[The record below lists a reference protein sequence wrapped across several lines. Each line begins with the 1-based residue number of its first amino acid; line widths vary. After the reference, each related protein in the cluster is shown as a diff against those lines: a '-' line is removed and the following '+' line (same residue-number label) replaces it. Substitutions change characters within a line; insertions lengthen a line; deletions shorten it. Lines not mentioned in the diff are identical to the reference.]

1 MAGHK
6 IVNVIS
12 MIREQ
17 IRNAGIDA
25 ETIAFAIVFGAMVCS
40 VRFTYITQWNNSKLP
55 LGLRPYIQPIVDVTF
70 LSYLLM
76 MAIGSAITGILV
88 DLRQRCCEYVILIG
102 SVGTAAVLAVA
113 DYLGTLTINQ
123 LVMTWIANGF
133 FHATLLM
140 GIGCFLKERVNVY
153 QRGISVAMG
162 LIVGTS
168 LGVASYSLLGISPA
182 TTFLQVI
189 MLLAAAVL
197 AYIIK
202 GPSSKIIDAIHVR
215 DFRMYFFT
223 LPIFVFSMFLGMLFK
238 IVVMPGLLPAL
249 VKAETYI
256 VFIFPYFVALI
267 AGRIAD
273 SIGRREVGIVGYI
286 FLGLSSLSLYAHTLI
301 NKVTSVT
308 IMVDLLLAELGYS
321 FIIPYGI
328 AVWTD
333 LPKRKYFGRIFSL
346 GIISAVAGL
355 MTGILMIAISHTH
368 IIPLSIVVTIMFLIS
383 YVIYKLP
390 ETLPRELLYEKEL
403 RDYLKKAKKIV
414 NK

>member
-1 MAGHK
+1 MS
-6 IVNVIS
+6 VIQKVK
-12 MIREQ
+12 RQ
-17 IRNAGIDA
+17 LHDLGIDK
-25 ETIAFAIVFGAMVCS
+25 ETIVFAMIFGAMVCS
-40 VRFTYITQWNNSKLP
+40 VRFPYITQWISSRLP
-55 LGLRPYIQPIVDVTF
+55 LGLRPYVQPIVDVSF

-76 MAIGSAITGILV
+76 LVIGSSIIGILA
-88 DLRQRCCEYVILIG
+88 DLRQKCCEYLVLVG
-102 SVGTAAVLAVA
+102 GVGTATVLVIS
-113 DYLGTLTINQ
+113 DYLGTLTVNQ
-123 LVMTWIANGF
+123 LVMTWIASGS

-140 GIGCFLKERVNVY
+140 GAGCFLKERINVY
-153 QRGISVAMG
+153 QRGISVALG
-162 LIVGTS
+162 LIIGAS
-168 LGVASYSLLGISPA
+168 LGVASYSFLRVSSA
-182 TTFLQVI
+182 ATFLQVA
-189 MLLAAAVL
+189 LLLTAIALTYLV
-197 AYIIK
+197 K
-202 GPSSKIIDAIHVR
+202 RTRHEIIDAIHVR

-238 IVVMPGLLPAL
+238 VVIMPGLLPAL
-249 VKAETYI
+249 LKAETYV

-273 SIGRREVGIVGYI
+273 TIGRREVGIVGYI

-301 NKVTSVT
+301 GKITSIT

-355 MTGILMIAISHTH
+355 MTGVLMIAISHTN
-368 IIPLSIVVTIMFLIS
+368 IIPLSIVVTIMFVIS

-390 ETLPRELLYEKEL
+390 ETLPRELLYKKEL